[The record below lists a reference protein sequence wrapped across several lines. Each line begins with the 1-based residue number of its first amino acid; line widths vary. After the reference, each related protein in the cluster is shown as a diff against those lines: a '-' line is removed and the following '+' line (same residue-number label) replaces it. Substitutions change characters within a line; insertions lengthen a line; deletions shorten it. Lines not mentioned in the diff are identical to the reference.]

1 MKSPWSHAFAIA
13 TAIVSWTWP
22 SAAPAAVVTH
32 LCASTNQF
40 CTLEELVQRGHLNDP
55 PLPLPG
61 DQHPPSPYLEINGT
75 RFYDWS
81 IDDDST
87 VAPVDLS
94 LIRVIPLD
102 DQVLKPGF
110 ELVANGVLQT
120 RGADQ
125 IDINFAF
132 LISVGDGGSRII
144 GSSLELS
151 AFEFGVK
158 NLAEIVAVDSDVLAT
173 NGMAVLGEQ
182 NVLAY
187 LSSPPSLLSDSITYP
202 AQTQVLV
209 ETKIIV
215 AGLKLQD
222 TVALGSFTQRFSKLP
237 APIPEPPSL
246 SILGLALLGLWGMMR
261 RRSRP

>member
-13 TAIVSWTWP
+13 TAIVSWAWP
-22 SAAPAAVVTH
+22 SAAPAAVITH

-55 PLPLPG
+55 P
-61 DQHPPSPYLEINGT
+61 YLEINGT

-81 IDDDST
+81 IDDQST
-87 VAPVDLS
+87 VAPVDIS
-94 LIRVIPLD
+94 LIKVMPLD

-125 IDINFAF
+125 IDINLAF
-132 LISVGDGGSRII
+132 LISVGDGGSRIV

-151 AFEFGVK
+151 AFEFGVE
-158 NLAEIVAVDSDVLAT
+158 NLDGIVAVDSDVLAT
-173 NGMAVLGEQ
+173 TGMDVLGEQ

-187 LSSPPSLLSDSITYP
+187 LSPPSVRSDSITFA

-209 ETKIIV
+209 ETKILI
-215 AGLKLQD
+215 AGREPQD
-222 TVALGSFTQRFSKLP
+222 TVALDSFTQRFSKLP

>member
-13 TAIVSWTWP
+13 TAIVSWAWP
-22 SAAPAAVVTH
+22 SAAPAAVITH

-55 PLPLPG
+55 P
-61 DQHPPSPYLEINGT
+61 YLEINGT
-75 RFYDWS
+75 RFDDWS
-81 IDDDST
+81 IDDQST

-94 LIRVIPLD
+94 LIKVMPLD

-158 NLAEIVAVDSDVLAT
+158 NLDEIVAVDSDVLAT

-187 LSSPPSLLSDSITYP
+187 LSSPPSLLSDSITYA